1 MKTQNPFLL
10 IVLCIIQSIFYLGC
24 QAQDKNVPAQAIPNI
39 APAPLNFRT
48 AARKATPCVVHVKGI
63 FPVQR
68 PPAFPDVFRDFFGDD
83 FFWERHFQPPSDRR
97 ETIVASASG
106 VVISEDG
113 YVVTNNHVVQ
123 QAMQLEII
131 LHNNKS
137 YKAKVIGTD
146 PATDLAL
153 LKFEGKSVPFIE
165 FGNSDSAEVGD
176 FVLAVGNPFN
186 LSSTVTAGIISAKAR
201 NINILN
207 EYAAIESYIQ
217 TDAAVNRG
225 NSGGALVD
233 INGKLIGINSAI
245 ATPTGSYAGYS
256 FAIPVEMVKKVIGD
270 LKKDG
275 KVNRGVL
282 GIVISDNDNERS
294 IKLGTAVSTG
304 VVVDSVALNSAASKA
319 GVLRGDLIIGID
331 GQVIDNVSQ
340 LRERLSR
347 KRPGEKFNITLV
359 RNGKERTVVASLLPI
374 QEMKN

>member
-1 MKTQNPFLL
+1 MKTQNHFMLMVLFLL
-10 IVLCIIQSIFYLGC
+10 ESTLFLSCY
-24 QAQDKNVPAQAIPNI
+24 AQDKKVSPTVQPDPT
-39 APAPLNFRT
+39 PAPFNFRT

-63 FPVQR
+63 FPVQK

-83 FFWERHFQPPSDRR
+83 FWDRHFQPPSNRK
-97 ETIVASASG
+97 ETIVGSASG
-106 VVISEDG
+106 VIISEDG

-123 QAMQLEII
+123 QALQLEII

-153 LKFEGKSVPFIE
+153 LKFEGKGIPFIE

-176 FVLAVGNPFN
+176 LVLAVGNPFN

-207 EYAAIESYIQ
+207 EYAAIESYLQ

-245 ATPTGSYAGYS
+245 ATPTGAYAGYS

-270 LKKDG
+270 LKNYG

-282 GIVISDNDNERS
+282 GIVISDNDDERS
-294 IKLGTAVSTG
+294 TKLGTGISTG
-304 VVVDSVALNSAASKA
+304 VVVDSVAINSAASKA
-319 GVLRGDLIIGID
+319 GIVRGDLIIGID
-331 GQVIDNVSQ
+331 GQEIENVSH

-347 KRPGEKFNITLV
+347 KRPGEKFNIMLV
-359 RNGKERTVVASLLPI
+359 RNGKQKIVVVSLLPM
-374 QEMKN
+374 EEKKN

>member
-1 MKTQNPFLL
+1 MALFLL
-10 IVLCIIQSIFYLGC
+10 QSILFFSCY
-24 QAQDKNVPAQAIPNI
+24 AQDKRVPVETRSDP
-39 APAPLNFRT
+39 APAPFNFRT

-83 FFWERHFQPPSDRR
+83 FWDRHFQPPSDRK
-97 ETIVASASG
+97 ETIVGSASG
-106 VVISEDG
+106 VIISEDG

-123 QAMQLEII
+123 QAIQLEII

-153 LKFEGKSVPFIE
+153 LKFEGKGIPFIE

-176 FVLAVGNPFN
+176 LVLAVGNPFN

-207 EYAAIESYIQ
+207 EYAAIESYLQ

-245 ATPTGSYAGYS
+245 ATPTGAYAGYS

-270 LKKDG
+270 LRKYG

-282 GIVISDNDNERS
+282 GIVISDNDGERS
-294 IKLGTAVSTG
+294 NKLGTTISTG
-304 VVVDSVALNSAASKA
+304 VVVDSVAINSAASRA
-319 GVLRGDLIIGID
+319 GIVSGDLIIGID
-331 GQVIDNVSQ
+331 GQGVDNASQ

-347 KRPGEKFNITLV
+347 KRPGEKFNIILV
-359 RNGKERTVVASLLPI
+359 RNGKERTVVATLMPL
-374 QEMKN
+374 EEKKK

>member
-1 MKTQNPFLL
+1 MKTRNPFLL
-10 IVLCIIQSIFYLGC
+10 MVSFLLQSILFFSC
-24 QAQDKNVPAQAIPNI
+24 FAQDKIVPVDVRPDPPT
-39 APAPLNFRT
+39 APFTFRA

-68 PPAFPDVFRDFFGDD
+68 PPSFPDVFRDFFGDD
-83 FFWERHFQPPSDRR
+83 FWDRHFQPPSDRK
-97 ETIVASASG
+97 ETIVGSASG
-106 VVISEDG
+106 VIISEDG

-123 QAMQLEII
+123 KAIQLEII

-153 LKFEGKSVPFIE
+153 LKFEAKGIPFIE
-165 FGNSDSAEVGD
+165 FGSADAAEVGD
-176 FVLAVGNPFN
+176 LVLAVGNPFN

-217 TDAAVNRG
+217 TDAAINRG

-233 INGKLIGINSAI
+233 IAGKLIGINSAI
-245 ATPTGSYAGYS
+245 ATPTGAYAGYS
-256 FAIPVEMVKKVIGD
+256 FAIPVEMVKKVVDD
-270 LKKDG
+270 LRRHG

-282 GIVISDNDNERS
+282 GIVISDNDGERS
-294 IKLGTAVSTG
+294 VKLGTGISTG
-304 VVVDSVALNSAASKA
+304 VVVDSVVINSAASKA
-319 GVLRGDLIIGID
+319 GILGGDLIVGID
-331 GQVIDNVSQ
+331 GYGIDNASQ
-340 LRERLSR
+340 LRDRLSR

-359 RNGKERTVVASLLPI
+359 RHGKEITVVASLMPL
-374 QEMKN
+374 EEREK

>member
-1 MKTQNPFLL
+1 MKTSNPFIL
-10 IVLCIIQSIFYLGC
+10 IALFYLQSTLFFSC
-24 QAQDKNVPAQAIPNI
+24 YAQEKKAA
-39 APAPLNFRT
+39 APVLSDPVFAPFNFRT

-83 FFWERHFQPPSDRR
+83 FFWDRRFQPPADRR
-97 ETIVASASG
+97 ETVVGSASG
-106 VVISEDG
+106 VIISEDG

-153 LKFEGKSVPFIE
+153 LKIDAKSVPFIE

-270 LKKDG
+270 LKKYG

-282 GIVISDNDNERS
+282 GIVISDNDGERS
-294 IKLGTAVSTG
+294 LKLGTAISTG
-304 VVVDSVALNSAASKA
+304 VVVDSVAENSAASKA
-319 GVLRGDLIIGID
+319 GILKDDLIISID
-331 GQVIDNVSQ
+331 GQGIENTSQ

-347 KRPGEKFNITLV
+347 KRPGEKFNIILV
-359 RNGKERTVVASLLPI
+359 RNGKQRTVVASLLPI
-374 QEMKN
+374 QEKKN

>member
-1 MKTQNPFLL
+1 M
-10 IVLCIIQSIFYLGC
+10 VQSTLYFSCL
-24 QAQDKNVPAQAIPNI
+24 AQDKKVPAQAMSDV
-39 APAPLNFRT
+39 APTPFNFRI

-83 FFWERHFQPPSDRR
+83 FFWERHFQRPSDRR
-97 ETIVASASG
+97 ETIVSSASG

-113 YVVTNNHVVQ
+113 YVVTNNHVVE

-131 LHNNKS
+131 LYNNKS

-201 NINILN
+201 NISILN

-294 IKLGTAVSTG
+294 TKLGTAVSTG
-304 VVVDSVALNSAASKA
+304 VVVDSVAINSAASKA
-319 GVLRGDLIIGID
+319 GILRGDLIIGID

-359 RNGKERTVVASLLPI
+359 RKGKERTVVASLLPM
-374 QEMKN
+374 QEKKY